1 MDRNGSGGRRLRL
14 CRIVTVPITFAWLL
28 RKQIDH
34 ILAAGIDL
42 ALVSSSGPELDE
54 LCSSLPVRCFAI
66 SMVRKTA
73 PLLDPRALLA
83 LTRYF
88 RRERFDIVHSS
99 TPKAG
104 LLTALAGRAA
114 HIPVRIHT
122 YTGQV
127 WVELHGLI
135 RWMTRESDKLIG
147 RLNTHCY
154 ADSYSQRK
162 FLVDEQIVDPQRIS
176 VLGEG
181 SLSGVDLERFD
192 PTLPTWRRAETRKR
206 LGIAETSVVIIFVG
220 RLTRDKGITELIE
233 AFRTLQQR
241 YKDIDL
247 VLAGPYESI
256 RDTLPT
262 GSLKELSANTHIHS
276 VGFASR
282 PEEYLAIADI
292 FCLPSYREGFGS
304 VIIEAG
310 AMNLPSVATRVTGLV
325 DSVVD
330 GETGI
335 LVPPKDAKALA
346 GALEEM
352 VKSADLRHQMGR
364 AARQSVVQH
373 FDAAVI
379 NQAVVDEYFR
389 LARGN

>member
-1 MDRNGSGGRRLRL
+1 M
-14 CRIVTVPITFAWLL
+14 LL
-28 RKQIDH
+28 RKQIEH

-54 LCSSLPVRCFAI
+54 IRGSLRVRCFAI
-66 SMVRKTA
+66 PMVRKNA
-73 PLLDPRALLA
+73 PLVDLWALLA
-83 LTRYF
+83 FTRF
-88 RRERFDIVHSS
+88 LWRERFDIVHSS

-104 LLTALAGRAA
+104 LLAALAGRVA

-127 WVELHGLI
+127 WVELHGLM
-135 RWMTRESDKLIG
+135 RWMTHESDKLIG

-154 ADSYSQRK
+154 ADSSSQRK
-162 FLVDEQIVDPQRIS
+162 FLVDEQIVDPHRIS

-181 SLSGVDLERFD
+181 SVSGVDLERFD

-206 LGIAETSVVIIFVG
+206 LGIAETSLVIIFVG
-220 RLTRDKGITELIE
+220 RLRRDKGITELIE
-233 AFRTLQQR
+233 AFRTLQQFH
-241 YKDIDL
+241 KEVDL
-247 VLAGPYESI
+247 VLVGPYESI

-262 GSLKELSANTHIHS
+262 EILKEVSANNHIHS

-335 LVPPKDAKALA
+335 LLPPKDAIALA
-346 GALEEM
+346 RALKEM
-352 VKSADLRHQMGR
+352 IESAELRHQMGR
-364 AARQSVVQH
+364 AARYWVVQH

-379 NQAVVDEYFR
+379 NRAVVDEYFR
-389 LARGN
+389 LARGKRD

>member
-1 MDRNGSGGRRLRL
+1 MDKNGSGGRRLRL
-14 CRIVTVPITFAWLL
+14 CRIVTVPITFASLL

-66 SMVRKTA
+66 PMVRKTS
-73 PLLDPRALLA
+73 PMLDLRALLA

-127 WVELHGLI
+127 WVELHGLM
-135 RWMTRESDKLIG
+135 RWMTRESDKLIA

-154 ADSYSQRK
+154 ADSYSQRN
-162 FLVDEQIVDPQRIS
+162 FLVDERIVDAQRIS

-206 LGIAETSVVIIFVG
+206 LGLAETSVVIIFVG
-220 RLTRDKGITELIE
+220 RVTRDKGVTELIE

-262 GSLKELSANTHIHS
+262 GSLKELSTNTHIHS

-282 PEEYLAIADI
+282 PEEYLAIADV

-304 VIIEAG
+304 VVIEAG

-330 GETGI
+330 GETAI
-335 LVPPKDAKALA
+335 LVPPKDAIALA
-346 GALEEM
+346 RALKEM
-352 VKSADLRHQMGR
+352 IESADLRHQMGR
-364 AARQSVVQH
+364 AARQWVVQH

-379 NQAVVDEYFR
+379 NRAVVDEYFR
-389 LARGN
+389 LAQVN

>member
-1 MDRNGSGGRRLRL
+1 L
-14 CRIVTVPITFAWLL
+14 LL
-28 RKQIDH
+28 RKQIEH

-54 LCSSLPVRCFAI
+54 IRSSLRVRCFAI
-66 SMVRKTA
+66 PMVRKNA
-73 PLLDPRALLA
+73 PLLDLWALLA
-83 LTRYF
+83 LTRFF

-104 LLTALAGRAA
+104 LLAALAGRVA

-127 WVELHGLI
+127 WAEMHGLM
-135 RWMTRESDKLIG
+135 RWVTRESDKIIS

-162 FLVDEQIVDPQRIS
+162 FLVDDKVVDHQRIS
-176 VLGEG
+176 VLCEG
-181 SLSGVDLERFD
+181 SVSGVDLERFD

-206 LGIAETSVVIIFVG
+206 LGIGETSLVIIFVG

-233 AFRTLQQR
+233 AFRTLQQFH
-241 YKDIDL
+241 KDVDL
-247 VLAGPYESI
+247 VLVGPYESI
-256 RDTLPT
+256 RDTLPAEI
-262 GSLKELSANTHIHS
+262 LKEVSANIRIHS

-304 VIIEAG
+304 VVIEAG
-310 AMNLPSVATRVTGLV
+310 AMNLPSVASRVTGLV
-325 DSVVD
+325 DAVVD

-335 LVPPKDAKALA
+335 VVPAKDPMALA
-346 GALEEM
+346 RALEEM
-352 VKSADLRHQMGR
+352 IESPELRLRMGQS
-364 AARQSVVQH
+364 ARQRAVQH
-373 FDAAVI
+373 FDAAMI

-389 LARGN
+389 LARLL